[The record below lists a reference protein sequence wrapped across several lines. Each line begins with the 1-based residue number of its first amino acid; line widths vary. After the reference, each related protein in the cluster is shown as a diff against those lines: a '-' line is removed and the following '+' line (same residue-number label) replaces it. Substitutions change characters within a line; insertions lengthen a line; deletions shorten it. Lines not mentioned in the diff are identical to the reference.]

1 MLKNCTISGFADE
14 IDVDLQKQIALL
26 NELDVKQ
33 VEFRS
38 ANGKGVADYTE
49 EEAQKAME
57 LLRANGISVSAV
69 GSPIGKILITD
80 PFEPHFETFRHVVRL
95 AKVFGTRY
103 IRVFSF
109 FIPQGEDPEQYR
121 EEVLRRLKCF
131 ADYAKE
137 QDVVLLH
144 ENEKEIYGD
153 VASRCKT
160 IFDALYSEHFQCTFD
175 FANFVQC
182 RQDTLEAYEMLSG
195 YIKYVHVKDALWKN
209 GQVVPAGEGD
219 GHVKE
224 ILQKLDKAGYSGC
237 LSLEPHLAEFA
248 TLQSL
253 EHRSDK
259 KETSDGV
266 WAFTTAYQALKKLL
280 ETL

>member
-1 MLKNCTISGFADE
+1 
-14 IDVDLQKQIALL
+14 
-26 NELDVKQ
+26 
-33 VEFRS
+33 
-38 ANGKGVADYTE
+38 
-49 EEAQKAME
+49 
-57 LLRANGISVSAV
+57 
-69 GSPIGKILITD
+69 
-80 PFEPHFETFRHVVRL
+80 
-95 AKVFGTRY
+95 
-103 IRVFSF
+103 
-109 FIPQGEDPEQYR
+109 
-121 EEVLRRLKCF
+121 
-131 ADYAKE
+131 
-137 QDVVLLH
+137 
-144 ENEKEIYGD
+144 
-153 VASRCKT
+153 
-160 IFDALYSEHFQCTFD
+160 
-175 FANFVQC
+175 
-182 RQDTLEAYEMLSG
+182 MLSG

-209 GQVVPAGEGD
+209 GQVVPAGKGD

>member
-26 NELDVKQ
+26 NELGVKQ

-57 LLRANGISVSAV
+57 LLRVNGISVSAV

-160 IFDALYSEHFQCTFD
+160 IFDALYSEYFQCTFD

-266 WAFTTAYQALKKLL
+266 WAFTTAYQTLKKLL